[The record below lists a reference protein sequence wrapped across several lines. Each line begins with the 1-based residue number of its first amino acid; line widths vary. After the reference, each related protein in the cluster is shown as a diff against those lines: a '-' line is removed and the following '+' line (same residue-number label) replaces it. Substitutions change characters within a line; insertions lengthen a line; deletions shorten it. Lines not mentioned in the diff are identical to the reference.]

1 MLAPVLKVDFEIRQ
15 KPGPRRL
22 VGIADTL
29 RLAERDHTGGSKDF
43 FMAGEGEAKMR
54 RILIIGCPGS
64 GKTTLA
70 VQMAQK
76 LRLPLV
82 HLDRLNWQDGWQPVP
97 REVFD
102 RRLAAELAKPT
113 WIIDGN
119 FNRTLPLRLEHCDT
133 VVYLDYA
140 RWRCLLGVIK
150 RVITCHGKSRPDMGG
165 NCPERF
171 DPAFL
176 RYVWSFR
183 KKYRNQYRHMLDRA
197 DHIQVIRLKNRGQ
210 ASRFLQ
216 NL

>member
-1 MLAPVLKVDFEIRQ
+1 MQ
-15 KPGPRRL
+15 
-22 VGIADTL
+22 
-29 RLAERDHTGGSKDF
+29 
-43 FMAGEGEAKMR
+43 
-54 RILIIGCPGS
+54 RILVIGCPGS

-70 VQMAQK
+70 VQMAK
-76 LRLPLV
+76 KIRLPLV
-82 HLDRLNWQDGWQPVP
+82 HLDRLNWQDGWQPVS

-102 RRLAAELAKPT
+102 QRLAAELAKPA

-150 RVITCHGKSRPDMGG
+150 RVVTNYGKTRPDMGG

-183 KKYRNQYRHMLDRA
+183 KAHAERYAHMLAQA
-197 DHIQVIRLKNRGQ
+197 DGVRVIRLKNRKD
-210 ASRFLQ
+210 AARFL
-216 NL
+216 NGL